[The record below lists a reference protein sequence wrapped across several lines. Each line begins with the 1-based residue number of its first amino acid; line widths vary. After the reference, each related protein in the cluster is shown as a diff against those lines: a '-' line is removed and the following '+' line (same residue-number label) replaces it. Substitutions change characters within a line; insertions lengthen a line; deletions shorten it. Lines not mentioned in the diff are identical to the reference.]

1 MKIIKQTNRTML
13 FDVINPE
20 RLDLINIMAGNDAV
34 GKSLTDEKIKEIHSH
49 LLVHSFDEF
58 LKKFAPT
65 IYSYFDAQSKRMVY
79 TLERPMGIPA
89 QFVKE
94 IVIDKSNGFLKTF
107 IRLID
112 EKRSSNK
119 PNVSFNYDS
128 MLEML
133 SPQKTLNDMKRL
145 SKDVNYLAKES
156 MKLESDS
163 PAKLKKLKLLSRKI
177 SETESFYNEFPTQIA
192 LMIGTIRENLVAIAA
207 AGEKGGGAAAM
218 PALPYFDGEGEMKTL
233 TVAQNE
239 SMPRLESNDE
249 ATNLL
254 VMEIEERYNLIE
266 QRRVG
271 VVGVP
276 KEEQEEKDLS
286 KVSTL
291 MQELVVSAFTNKM
304 SEKLAVIETDKKV
317 EMFNN
322 YSALYNTWQ
331 RDFIKVAKPVFE
343 RILGVKA
350 FFDAYT
356 PKTKGMAPS
365 LLVLNLPI
373 EELVESQNMDKLKLY
388 LETVNN
394 KTDYAETIWFGIVP
408 RIELQREIPMDDFTL
423 DMTNDFAQKWGYDGE
438 MEEED
443 MVFYSSIDT
452 LQNLLS
458 GIKKYKIQT
467 FFGFETGE
475 ETTFSKMATDGATA
489 YIDKAEEISGSPYD
503 EFAIAC
509 FPNITVVPEDKSRV
523 VTARGARID
532 ENGSVDFPK
541 EMENDVKFWMKGV
554 YIGAEFVAAGII
566 AACQCPNFLKTYL
579 KKVYPDFPGVR
590 FDIEENDNAL
600 RLPITFAKEIS
611 GFTND
616 VREEINQTKFGFVF
630 TSDNFTLDNR
640 VISGITVMSARSMHM
655 DRRTY
660 RSVFQTTRRTY
671 IERMMEAQL
680 RNKDE
685 RSIRSYFEPSG
696 QISEWIKFGAWDNSV
711 IREGESVTL
720 ESIAEGQC
728 DIRIESKGVSESF
741 TINIAE
747 EEL

>member
-1 MKIIKQTNRTML
+1 MKIIKQTNRTIL

-20 RLDLINIMAGNDAV
+20 CLDLINLMAGIETT
-34 GKSLTDEKIKEIHSH
+34 GKSLTDEKIKEIHNH

-65 IYSYFDAQSKRMVY
+65 IYSYFDAESSRMVY

-94 IVIDKSNGFLKTF
+94 IVIDKNNSFLKTF
-107 IRLID
+107 MRLID

-145 SKDVNYLAKES
+145 NKDVNYLAKES

-163 PAKLKKLKLLSRKI
+163 PAKLKRLKMLSKKI
-177 SETESFYNEFPTQIA
+177 NETENFYNEFPTQIA
-192 LMIGTIRENLVAIAA
+192 LMIGTIRENLVAIEAA
-207 AGEKGGGAAAM
+207 EQKSGGSAM
-218 PALPYFDGEGEMKTL
+218 PALPYFDGDGEMKTL
-233 TVAQNE
+233 TIKQGDT
-239 SMPRLESNDE
+239 PPLLEADDQ
-249 ATNLL
+249 ATALL
-254 VMEIEERYNLIE
+254 VSEIEERYDLIE
-266 QRRVG
+266 QRRRG
-271 VVGVP
+271 AIDSGG
-276 KEEQEEKDLS
+276 ENTGLD

-304 SEKLAVIETDKKV
+304 STKLAVMETDKKV
-317 EMFNN
+317 ELFNN

-331 RDFIKVAKPVFE
+331 KDFIKVAKPVFE

-356 PKTKGMAPS
+356 PKIRGVAPS
-365 LLVLNLPI
+365 LLVTNLPI

-394 KTDYAETIWFGIVP
+394 KTDYTDTIWFGIVP
-408 RIELQREIPMDDFTL
+408 RIELQRETSIDDYTAEMTL
-423 DMTNDFAQKWGYDGE
+423 DFAEKWGYSGE
-438 MEEED
+438 YEDDD
-443 MVFYSSIDT
+443 MVFYSSMDT
-452 LQNLLS
+452 LQNLLD

-475 ETTFSKMATDGATA
+475 ESTFSQMAAEGASA
-489 YIDKAEEISGSPYD
+489 YIEKAEEIAGNPYD

-509 FPNITVVPEDKSRV
+509 FPNMTIVPEDKSRV
-523 VTARGARID
+523 VTSRGAKIN
-532 ENGSVDFPK
+532 ENGAVEFPK
-541 EMENDVKFWMKGV
+541 GQENDVKFWMKGV
-554 YIGAEFVAAGII
+554 YVGAEFAAAGIV

-590 FDIEENDNAL
+590 FDLEENENAL
-600 RLPITFAKEIS
+600 RLPIVFAKEIS

-616 VREEINQTKFGFVF
+616 VKEEIDQNKFGFVF
-630 TSDNFTLDNR
+630 SSDNYTLDGK

-660 RSVFQTTRRTY
+660 RSIFQTTRRTY
-671 IERMMEAQL
+671 IERMMAAQL

-685 RSIRSYFEPSG
+685 RSIRAYFEPSG
-696 QISEWIKFGAWDNSV
+696 QISEWMKFGTWDNSI
-711 IREGESVTL
+711 IREGERVEL
-720 ESIAEGQC
+720 ENIGEGLC

-741 TINIAE
+741 TINITE
-747 EEL
+747 NETL

>member
-1 MKIIKQTNRTML
+1 MKIIKQTNRTIL

-20 RLDLINIMAGNDAV
+20 RFDLINLMAGIEPT

-58 LKKFAPT
+58 LQKFAPT
-65 IYSYFDAQSKRMVY
+65 IYSYFDADTKRMVY

-94 IVIDKSNGFLKTF
+94 IVINKNNNFLKTF
-107 IRLID
+107 MRLID

-119 PNVSFNYDS
+119 PNVTFNYES

-133 SPQKTLNDMKRL
+133 SPQKTLKDMKRL
-145 SKDVNYLAKES
+145 NKDVNYLAKES

-163 PAKLKKLKLLSRKI
+163 PAKLKRLKMLSKKI
-177 SETESFYNEFPTQIA
+177 NETESYYNEFPTQIA
-192 LMIGTIRENLVAIAA
+192 LMIGTIRENLVAIEA
-207 AGEKGGGAAAM
+207 AGRQDGGTPA
-218 PALPYFDGEGEMKTL
+218 PALPYFDGEGEMKSL
-233 TVAQNE
+233 AFRPDEEV
-239 SMPRLESNDE
+239 PLLEVDDK
-249 ATNLL
+249 ATALL
-254 VMEIEERYNLIE
+254 VSEIEERYDMIE
-266 QRRVG
+266 QRRRG
-271 VVGVP
+271 VVGIR
-276 KEEQEEKDLS
+276 EEEANTGLE
-286 KVSTL
+286 KVSSL

-304 SEKLAVIETDKKV
+304 SSKLAVMETTKKV
-317 EMFNN
+317 ELFNN

-331 RDFIKVAKPVFE
+331 KDFIKVAKPVFE

-356 PKTKGMAPS
+356 PKIKGMAPS
-365 LLVLNLPI
+365 LLVTNLPI
-373 EELVESQNMDKLKLY
+373 EELVESQNMDKLRLY

-394 KTDYAETIWFGIVP
+394 KTDYTDTIWFGIVP
-408 RIELQREIPMDDFTL
+408 RIELQRETSLDDYSM
-423 DMTNDFAQKWGYDGE
+423 DMTVDFAEKWGYSGDYDD
-438 MEEED
+438 ED

-452 LQNLLS
+452 LQNLLD

-475 ETTFSKMATDGATA
+475 ESTFSRMATDGAA
-489 YIDKAEEISGSPYD
+489 PYMEKAEEIAGNPYD
-503 EFAIAC
+503 EYAIAC
-509 FPNITVVPEDKSRV
+509 FPNMTIVPEDKSRV
-523 VTARGARID
+523 VTSRGARIN
-532 ENGSVDFPK
+532 EAGAVEFPK
-541 EMENDVKFWMKGV
+541 GLDNDVKFWMKGV
-554 YIGAEFVAAGII
+554 YVGAEFAAAGMV

-590 FDIEENDNAL
+590 FDLEEDENAL
-600 RLPITFAKEIS
+600 RLPIVFAKEIS

-616 VREEINQTKFGFVF
+616 VKEEIDQSKFGFVF
-630 TSDNFTLDNR
+630 SSDNYTLDGK

-671 IERMMEAQL
+671 IERMMAAQL

-685 RSIRSYFEPSG
+685 RNIRAYFEPSG
-696 QISEWIKFGAWDNSV
+696 QISEWMKFGTWDNSI
-711 IREGESVTL
+711 IREGERVEL

-741 TINIAE
+741 TINISE
-747 EEL
+747 NE

>member
-1 MKIIKQTNRTML
+1 MKIIKQTNRTIL
-13 FDVINPE
+13 FDVVNPE
-20 RLDLINIMAGNDAV
+20 RLDIINLMAGIETT

-65 IYSYFDAQSKRMVY
+65 IYSYFDADSKRMVY
-79 TLERPMGIPA
+79 TLERPMGIPD

-94 IVIDKSNGFLKTF
+94 IVIDKNNGFLKTF

-133 SPQKTLNDMKRL
+133 SPQKTLKDMKRL
-145 SKDVNYLAKES
+145 NKDVNYLAQES
-156 MKLESDS
+156 LKQESDS
-163 PAKLKKLKLLSRKI
+163 PGKLKMLKMLSKKI
-177 SETESFYNEFPTQIA
+177 NETESFYNEFPTQIA
-192 LMIGTIRENLVAIAA
+192 LMIGTIRENLMAI
-207 AGEKGGGAAAM
+207 ESSGAKDGNSAV

-233 TVAQNE
+233 TIKPGETV
-239 SMPRLESNDE
+239 PLLETSDK
-249 ATNLL
+249 ATALL
-254 VMEIEERYNLIE
+254 VSEIEERYDVIE
-266 QRRVG
+266 RKRRG
-271 VVGVP
+271 VAGL
-276 KEEQEEKDLS
+276 EEEEENTSLE
-286 KVSTL
+286 KVSSL

-304 SEKLAVIETDKKV
+304 SNKLAVIPTDKKV

-331 RDFIKVAKPVFE
+331 KDFIKVAKPVFE

-350 FFDAYT
+350 FFDSYT
-356 PKTKGMAPS
+356 PKIKGMAPA
-365 LLVLNLPI
+365 LLVTNLPI
-373 EELVESQNMDKLKLY
+373 EELVETQNMDKLKLY

-394 KTDYAETIWFGIVP
+394 KTDYTDTIWFGIVP
-408 RIELQREIPMDDFTL
+408 RIELQREPSFDDYTAE
-423 DMTNDFAQKWGYDGE
+423 MTVDFAEKWGYSGDYDDDDLVFFSS
-438 MEEED
+438 ME
-443 MVFYSSIDT
+443 S
-452 LQNLLS
+452 LQNLLD

-475 ETTFSKMATDGATA
+475 ESTFSRMATDGATD
-489 YIDKAEEISGSPYD
+489 YMEKAEEIAGNPYD

-509 FPNITVVPEDKSRV
+509 FPNMTVVPEDKSRV
-523 VTARGARID
+523 VTSRGARLN
-532 ENGSVDFPK
+532 ESGGVEFPK
-541 EMENDVKFWMKGV
+541 GMENDVKFWMKGV
-554 YIGAEFVAAGII
+554 YVGAEFVAAGIV
-566 AACQCPNFLKTYL
+566 AACQCPNYLKTYL

-590 FDIEENDNAL
+590 FDLEENENAL
-600 RLPITFAKEIS
+600 RLPIVFAKEIS

-616 VREEINQTKFGFVF
+616 VKEEIDQSKFGFVF
-630 TSDNFTLDNR
+630 SSDNYTLDGK
-640 VISGITVMSARSMHM
+640 VISGVTVMSARSMHM

-671 IERMMEAQL
+671 IERMMAAQL

-685 RSIRSYFEPSG
+685 RNIKAYFEPSG
-696 QISEWIKFGAWDNSV
+696 QISEWMKFGTWDNSI
-711 IREGESVTL
+711 IREGERVEL
-720 ESIAEGQC
+720 ENIADGLC

-741 TINIAE
+741 TINITE
-747 EEL
+747 NE

>member
-1 MKIIKQTNRTML
+1 MKIIKQTNRTIL

-20 RLDLINIMAGNDAV
+20 RFDLINLMAGIEPT

-58 LKKFAPT
+58 LQKFAPT
-65 IYSYFDAQSKRMVY
+65 IYSYFDADTKRMVY

-94 IVIDKSNGFLKTF
+94 IVINKNNNFLKTF
-107 IRLID
+107 MRLID

-119 PNVSFNYDS
+119 PNVTFNYES

-133 SPQKTLNDMKRL
+133 SPQKTLKDMKRL
-145 SKDVNYLAKES
+145 NKDVNYLAKES

-163 PAKLKKLKLLSRKI
+163 PAKLKRLKMLSKKI
-177 SETESFYNEFPTQIA
+177 NETESYYNEFPTQIA
-192 LMIGTIRENLVAIAA
+192 LMIGTIRENLVAIEA
-207 AGEKGGGAAAM
+207 AGRKDGGTPA
-218 PALPYFDGEGEMKTL
+218 PALPYFDGEGEMKSL
-233 TVAQNE
+233 AFRPDEEV
-239 SMPRLESNDE
+239 PLLEVDDK
-249 ATNLL
+249 ATALL
-254 VMEIEERYNLIE
+254 VSEIEERYDMIE
-266 QRRVG
+266 QRRRG
-271 VVGVP
+271 VVGIR
-276 KEEQEEKDLS
+276 EEEANTGLE
-286 KVSTL
+286 KVSSL

-304 SEKLAVIETDKKV
+304 SSKLAVMETTKKV
-317 EMFNN
+317 ELFNN

-331 RDFIKVAKPVFE
+331 KDFIKVAKPVFE

-356 PKTKGMAPS
+356 PKIKGMAPS
-365 LLVLNLPI
+365 LLVTNLPI
-373 EELVESQNMDKLKLY
+373 EELVESQNMDKLRLY

-394 KTDYAETIWFGIVP
+394 KTDYTDTIWFGIVP
-408 RIELQREIPMDDFTL
+408 RIELQRETSLDDYSM
-423 DMTNDFAQKWGYDGE
+423 DMTVDFAEKWGYSGDYDD
-438 MEEED
+438 ED

-452 LQNLLS
+452 LQNLLD

-475 ETTFSKMATDGATA
+475 ESTFSRMATDGAA
-489 YIDKAEEISGSPYD
+489 PYMEKAEEIAGNPYD
-503 EFAIAC
+503 EYAIAC
-509 FPNITVVPEDKSRV
+509 FPNMTIVPEDKSRV
-523 VTARGARID
+523 VTSRGARIN
-532 ENGSVDFPK
+532 EAGAVEFPK
-541 EMENDVKFWMKGV
+541 GLDNDVKFWMKGV
-554 YIGAEFVAAGII
+554 YVGAEFAAAGMV

-590 FDIEENDNAL
+590 FDLEEDENAL
-600 RLPITFAKEIS
+600 RLPIVFAKEIS

-616 VREEINQTKFGFVF
+616 VKEEIDQSKFGFVF
-630 TSDNFTLDNR
+630 SSDNYTLDGK

-671 IERMMEAQL
+671 IERMMAAQL
-680 RNKDE
+680 RNQDE
-685 RSIRSYFEPSG
+685 RNIRAYFEPSG
-696 QISEWIKFGAWDNSV
+696 QISEWMKFGTWDNSI
-711 IREGESVTL
+711 IREGERVEL

-741 TINIAE
+741 TINISE
-747 EEL
+747 NE

>member
-1 MKIIKQTNRTML
+1 MKIIKQTNRTIL

-20 RLDLINIMAGNDAV
+20 RFDLINLMAGIEPT

-58 LKKFAPT
+58 LQKFAPT
-65 IYSYFDAQSKRMVY
+65 IYSYFDADTKRMVY

-94 IVIDKSNGFLKTF
+94 IVINKNNNFLKTF
-107 IRLID
+107 MRLID

-119 PNVSFNYDS
+119 PNVTFNYES

-133 SPQKTLNDMKRL
+133 SPQKTLKDMKRL
-145 SKDVNYLAKES
+145 NKDVNYLAKES

-163 PAKLKKLKLLSRKI
+163 PAKLKRLKMLSKKI
-177 SETESFYNEFPTQIA
+177 NETESYYNEFPTQIA
-192 LMIGTIRENLVAIAA
+192 LMIGTIRENLVAIEA
-207 AGEKGGGAAAM
+207 AGRKDGGTPA
-218 PALPYFDGEGEMKTL
+218 PALPYFDGEGEMKSL
-233 TVAQNE
+233 AFRPDEEV
-239 SMPRLESNDE
+239 PLLEVDDK
-249 ATNLL
+249 ATALL
-254 VMEIEERYNLIE
+254 VSEIEERYDMIE
-266 QRRVG
+266 QRRRG
-271 VVGVP
+271 VVGIR
-276 KEEQEEKDLS
+276 EEEANTGLE
-286 KVSTL
+286 KVSSL

-304 SEKLAVIETDKKV
+304 SSKLAVMETTKKV
-317 EMFNN
+317 ELFNN

-331 RDFIKVAKPVFE
+331 KDFIKVAKPVFE

-356 PKTKGMAPS
+356 PKIKGLAPS
-365 LLVLNLPI
+365 LLVTNLPI
-373 EELVESQNMDKLKLY
+373 EELVESQNMDKLRLY

-394 KTDYAETIWFGIVP
+394 KTDYTDTIWFGIVP
-408 RIELQREIPMDDFTL
+408 RIELQRETSLDDYSM
-423 DMTNDFAQKWGYDGE
+423 DMTVDFAEKWGYSGDYDD
-438 MEEED
+438 ED

-452 LQNLLS
+452 LQNLLD

-475 ETTFSKMATDGATA
+475 ESTFSRMATDGAA
-489 YIDKAEEISGSPYD
+489 PYMEKAEEIAGNPYD
-503 EFAIAC
+503 EYAIAC
-509 FPNITVVPEDKSRV
+509 FPNMTIVPEDKSRV
-523 VTARGARID
+523 VTSRGARIN
-532 ENGSVDFPK
+532 EAGAVEFPK
-541 EMENDVKFWMKGV
+541 GLDNDVKFWMKGV
-554 YIGAEFVAAGII
+554 YVGAEFAAAGMV

-590 FDIEENDNAL
+590 FDLEEDENAL
-600 RLPITFAKEIS
+600 RLPIVFAKEIS

-616 VREEINQTKFGFVF
+616 VKEEIDQSKFGFVF
-630 TSDNFTLDNR
+630 SSDNYTLDGK

-671 IERMMEAQL
+671 IERMMAAQL

-685 RSIRSYFEPSG
+685 RNIRAYFEPSG
-696 QISEWIKFGAWDNSV
+696 QISEWMKFGTWDNSI
-711 IREGESVTL
+711 IREGERVEL

-741 TINIAE
+741 TINISE
-747 EEL
+747 NE

>member
-1 MKIIKQTNRTML
+1 MKIIKQTNRTIL

-20 RLDLINIMAGNDAV
+20 RLDLINLMAGIEPT
-34 GKSLTDEKIKEIHSH
+34 GKSLTDEKIREIHSH

-65 IYSYFDAQSKRMVY
+65 IYSYFDADTKRMVY

-94 IVIDKSNGFLKTF
+94 IVINKNNNFLKTF
-107 IRLID
+107 MRLID

-119 PNVSFNYDS
+119 PNVTFNYES

-133 SPQKTLNDMKRL
+133 SPQKTLKDMKRL
-145 SKDVNYLAKES
+145 NKDVNYLAKES

-163 PAKLKKLKLLSRKI
+163 PAKLKRLKMLSKKI
-177 SETESFYNEFPTQIA
+177 NETESYYNEFPTQIA
-192 LMIGTIRENLVAIAA
+192 LMIGTIRENLVAIEA
-207 AGEKGGGAAAM
+207 AGRKDGGTPA
-218 PALPYFDGEGEMKTL
+218 PALPYFDGEGEMKSL
-233 TVAQNE
+233 AFRPDEEV
-239 SMPRLESNDE
+239 PLLEVDDK
-249 ATNLL
+249 ATALL
-254 VMEIEERYNLIE
+254 VSEIEERYDMIE
-266 QRRVG
+266 QRRRGAVG
-271 VVGVP
+271 IR
-276 KEEQEEKDLS
+276 EEETDTGLE
-286 KVSTL
+286 KVSSL
-291 MQELVVSAFTNKM
+291 MQELVASAFTNKM
-304 SEKLAVIETDKKV
+304 SSKLAVMETTKKV
-317 EMFNN
+317 ELFNN

-331 RDFIKVAKPVFE
+331 KDFIKVAKPVFE

-356 PKTKGMAPS
+356 PKIKGMAPS
-365 LLVLNLPI
+365 LLVTNLPI
-373 EELVESQNMDKLKLY
+373 EELVESQNMDKLRLY

-394 KTDYAETIWFGIVP
+394 KTDYTDTIWFGIVP
-408 RIELQREIPMDDFTL
+408 RIELQRETSLDDYSM
-423 DMTNDFAQKWGYDGE
+423 DMTVDFAEKWGYSGDYDD
-438 MEEED
+438 ED

-452 LQNLLS
+452 LQNLLD

-475 ETTFSKMATDGATA
+475 ESTFSRMATDGAA
-489 YIDKAEEISGSPYD
+489 PYMEKAEEIAGNPYD
-503 EFAIAC
+503 EYAIAC
-509 FPNITVVPEDKSRV
+509 FPNMTIVPEDKSRV
-523 VTARGARID
+523 VTSRGARIN
-532 ENGSVDFPK
+532 EAGAVEFPK
-541 EMENDVKFWMKGV
+541 GLDNDVKFWMKGV
-554 YIGAEFVAAGII
+554 YVGAEFAAAGMV

-590 FDIEENDNAL
+590 FDLEEDENAL
-600 RLPITFAKEIS
+600 RLPIVFAKEIS

-616 VREEINQTKFGFVF
+616 VKEEIDQSKFGFVF
-630 TSDNFTLDNR
+630 SSDNYTLDGK

-671 IERMMEAQL
+671 IERMMAAQL

-685 RSIRSYFEPSG
+685 RNIRAYFEPSG
-696 QISEWIKFGAWDNSV
+696 QISEWMKFGTWDNSI
-711 IREGESVTL
+711 IREGERVEL

-741 TINIAE
+741 TINISE
-747 EEL
+747 NE

>member
-1 MKIIKQTNRTML
+1 MKIIKQTNRTIL

-20 RLDLINIMAGNDAV
+20 RFDLINLMAGIEPT

-58 LKKFAPT
+58 LNKFAPT
-65 IYSYFDAQSKRMVY
+65 IYSYFDAESKRMVY

-94 IVIDKSNGFLKTF
+94 IVINKNNNFLKTF

-119 PNVSFNYDS
+119 PNVTFNYES

-133 SPQKTLNDMKRL
+133 SPQKTLKDMKRL
-145 SKDVNYLAKES
+145 NKDVNYLAKES

-163 PAKLKKLKLLSRKI
+163 PAKLKRLKMLSKKI
-177 SETESFYNEFPTQIA
+177 NETESYYNEFPTQIA
-192 LMIGTIRENLVAIAA
+192 LMIGTIRENLVAIEA
-207 AGEKGGGAAAM
+207 AGRKDGGTTA
-218 PALPYFDGEGEMKTL
+218 PALPYFDGDGEMKSL
-233 TVAQNE
+233 AFRPGE
-239 SMPRLESNDE
+239 EIPLLEVDDE
-249 ATNLL
+249 ATKLL
-254 VMEIEERYNLIE
+254 VSEIEDRYDMIE
-266 QRRVG
+266 QRRRSAVG
-271 VVGVP
+271 VR
-276 KEEQEEKDLS
+276 EEEAGTGME
-286 KVSTL
+286 KVSSL

-304 SEKLAVIETDKKV
+304 SSKLAVMETGKKV

-331 RDFIKVAKPVFE
+331 KDFIKVAKPVFE

-350 FFDAYT
+350 FFDTYT
-356 PKTKGMAPS
+356 PKIKGMAPS
-365 LLVLNLPI
+365 LLVTNLPI

-394 KTDYAETIWFGIVP
+394 KTDYTDTIWFGIVP
-408 RIELQREIPMDDFTL
+408 RIELQRETSLDDFTME
-423 DMTNDFAQKWGYDGE
+423 MTVDFAEKWGYSGDYDDD
-438 MEEED
+438 D
-443 MVFYSSIDT
+443 MIFYSSIDT
-452 LQNLLS
+452 LQNLLD

-475 ETTFSKMATDGATA
+475 ESTFSRMATDGAA
-489 YIDKAEEISGSPYD
+489 PYMDKAEEIAGNSYD
-503 EFAIAC
+503 EYAIAC
-509 FPNITVVPEDKSRV
+509 FPNMTIVPEDKSRV
-523 VTARGARID
+523 VTSRGARIN
-532 ENGSVDFPK
+532 EAGSVEFPK
-541 EMENDVKFWMKGV
+541 GLENDVKFWMKGV
-554 YIGAEFVAAGII
+554 YVGAEFVAAGTV

-590 FDIEENDNAL
+590 FDLEEDENAL
-600 RLPITFAKEIS
+600 RLPIVFAKEIS

-616 VREEINQTKFGFVF
+616 VKEEIDQSKFGFVF
-630 TSDNFTLDNR
+630 SSDNYTLDGK

-671 IERMMEAQL
+671 IERMMAAQL

-685 RSIRSYFEPSG
+685 RNIRAYFEPSG
-696 QISEWIKFGAWDNSV
+696 QISEWMKFGTWDNSI
-711 IREGESVTL
+711 IREGERVEL
-720 ESIAEGQC
+720 ENIAEGQC

-741 TINIAE
+741 TINITE
-747 EEL
+747 NE

>member
-1 MKIIKQTNRTML
+1 MKIIKQTNRTIL

-20 RLDLINIMAGNDAV
+20 RLDLINLMSGV
-34 GKSLTDEKIKEIHSH
+34 ETTGKSLTDEKIKEIHSH

-65 IYSYFDAQSKRMVY
+65 IYSYFDAESKRMVY
-79 TLERPMGIPA
+79 TLEHPVGIPD
-89 QFVKE
+89 QFIKE
-94 IVIDKSNGFLKTF
+94 IVIDRNNGFLKTF
-107 IRLID
+107 MRLIE

-145 SKDVNYLAKES
+145 NKDVNYLARES

-163 PAKLKKLKLLSRKI
+163 PAKLKKLKMLSKKI
-177 SETESFYNEFPTQIA
+177 NETENFYNEFPTQIA
-192 LMIGTIRENLVAIAA
+192 LMIGTIRDNLVAIEA
-207 AGEKGGGAAAM
+207 AGQKGSGSSA

-233 TVAQNE
+233 TVKQGE
-239 SMPRLESNDE
+239 EIPLLEVDDKS
-249 ATNLL
+249 TQLL
-254 VMEIEERYNLIE
+254 VSEIEERYNLIE
-266 QRRVG
+266 QRRRG
-271 VVGVP
+271 AVGVP
-276 KEEQEEKDLS
+276 EEGQETGLE
-286 KVSTL
+286 KVSSL

-304 SEKLAVIETDKKV
+304 SNKLAVMGTEKKV

-331 RDFIKVAKPVFE
+331 KDFIKVAKPVFE

-356 PKTKGMAPS
+356 PKIKGMAPS
-365 LLVLNLPI
+365 LLVANLPI

-394 KTDYAETIWFGIVP
+394 KTDYTDTIWFGIVP
-408 RIELQREIPMDDFTL
+408 RIELQREVSMDDYAGE
-423 DMTNDFAQKWGYDGE
+423 MTVDFAEKWGYSGDYDDD
-438 MEEED
+438 D
-443 MVFYSSIDT
+443 MVFFSSMES
-452 LQNLLS
+452 LQNLLD

-475 ETTFSKMATDGATA
+475 ESTFSRMAADGASP
-489 YIDKAEEISGSPYD
+489 YMDKAEEIAGNPYD

-509 FPNITVVPEDKSRV
+509 FPNMTVVPEDKSRV
-523 VTARGARID
+523 VTSRGASID
-532 ENGSVDFPK
+532 ENGKVAFQK
-541 EMENDVKFWMKGV
+541 GLENDVKFWMKGV
-554 YIGAEFVAAGII
+554 YVGAEFVAAGIV
-566 AACQCPNFLKTYL
+566 AACQCPNYLKTYL

-590 FDIEENDNAL
+590 FDLEENENAL
-600 RLPITFAKEIS
+600 RLPIVFAKEIS

-616 VREEINQTKFGFVF
+616 VKEEIDQSKFGFVF
-630 TSDNFTLDNR
+630 SSDNYTLDGR
-640 VISGITVMSARSMHM
+640 VVSGVTVMCARSMHM

-660 RSVFQTTRRTY
+660 RSIFQTTRRTY
-671 IERMMEAQL
+671 IERMMAAQL

-685 RSIRSYFEPSG
+685 RSIRAYFEPSG
-696 QISEWIKFGAWDNSV
+696 QISEWMKFGTWDNSI
-711 IREGESVTL
+711 IREGERVEL
-720 ESIAEGQC
+720 ENIAEGLC

-741 TINIAE
+741 TINITE
-747 EEL
+747 NE

>member
-1 MKIIKQTNRTML
+1 MKIIKQTNRTIL

-20 RLDLINIMAGNDAV
+20 RFDLINLMAGIEPT

-58 LKKFAPT
+58 LQKFAPT
-65 IYSYFDAQSKRMVY
+65 IYSYFDADTKRMVY

-94 IVIDKSNGFLKTF
+94 IVINKNNNFLKTF
-107 IRLID
+107 MRLID

-119 PNVSFNYDS
+119 PNVTFNYES

-133 SPQKTLNDMKRL
+133 SPQKTLKDMKRL
-145 SKDVNYLAKES
+145 NKDVNYLAKES

-163 PAKLKKLKLLSRKI
+163 PAKLKRLKMLSKKI
-177 SETESFYNEFPTQIA
+177 NETESYYNEFPTQIA
-192 LMIGTIRENLVAIAA
+192 LMIGTIRENLVAIEA
-207 AGEKGGGAAAM
+207 AGRKDGGTPA
-218 PALPYFDGEGEMKTL
+218 PALPYFDGEGEMKSL
-233 TVAQNE
+233 AFRPDEEV
-239 SMPRLESNDE
+239 PLLEVDDK
-249 ATNLL
+249 ATALL
-254 VMEIEERYNLIE
+254 VSEIEERYDMIE
-266 QRRVG
+266 QRRRG
-271 VVGVP
+271 VVGIR
-276 KEEQEEKDLS
+276 EEEANTGLE
-286 KVSTL
+286 KVSSL

-304 SEKLAVIETDKKV
+304 SSKLAVMETTKKV
-317 EMFNN
+317 ELFNN

-331 RDFIKVAKPVFE
+331 KDFIKVAKPVFE

-356 PKTKGMAPS
+356 PKIKGMAPS
-365 LLVLNLPI
+365 LLVTNLPI
-373 EELVESQNMDKLKLY
+373 EELVESQNMDKLRLY

-394 KTDYAETIWFGIVP
+394 KTDYTDTIWFGIVP
-408 RIELQREIPMDDFTL
+408 RIELQRETSLDDYSM
-423 DMTNDFAQKWGYDGE
+423 DMTVDFAEKWGYSGDYDD
-438 MEEED
+438 ED

-452 LQNLLS
+452 LQNLLD

-475 ETTFSKMATDGATA
+475 ESTFSRMATDGAA
-489 YIDKAEEISGSPYD
+489 PYMEKAEEIAGNPYD
-503 EFAIAC
+503 EYAIAC
-509 FPNITVVPEDKSRV
+509 FPNMTIVPEDKSRV
-523 VTARGARID
+523 VTSRGARIN
-532 ENGSVDFPK
+532 EAGAVEFPK
-541 EMENDVKFWMKGV
+541 GLDNDVKFWMKGV
-554 YIGAEFVAAGII
+554 YVGAEFAAAGMV

-590 FDIEENDNAL
+590 FDLEEDENAL
-600 RLPITFAKEIS
+600 RLPIVFAKEIS

-616 VREEINQTKFGFVF
+616 VKEEIDQSKFGFVF
-630 TSDNFTLDNR
+630 SSDNYTLDGK

-671 IERMMEAQL
+671 IERMMAAQL

-685 RSIRSYFEPSG
+685 RNIRAYFEPSG
-696 QISEWIKFGAWDNSV
+696 QISEWMKFGTWDNSI
-711 IREGESVTL
+711 IREGERVEL

-741 TINIAE
+741 TINISE
-747 EEL
+747 NE

>member
-1 MKIIKQTNRTML
+1 MKIIKQTNRTIL

-20 RLDLINIMAGNDAV
+20 RFDLINLMAGIEPT

-58 LKKFAPT
+58 LQKFAPT
-65 IYSYFDAQSKRMVY
+65 IYSYFDADSKRMVY
-79 TLERPMGIPA
+79 TLERPMGIPP

-94 IVIDKSNGFLKTF
+94 IVINKNNNFLKTF

-119 PNVSFNYDS
+119 PNVTFNYES

-133 SPQKTLNDMKRL
+133 SPQKTLKDMKRL
-145 SKDVNYLAKES
+145 NKDVNYLAKES

-163 PAKLKKLKLLSRKI
+163 PAKLKRLKMLSKKI
-177 SETESFYNEFPTQIA
+177 NETESYYNEFPTQIA
-192 LMIGTIRENLVAIAA
+192 LMIGTIRENLLAIEA
-207 AGEKGGGAAAM
+207 AGHKGGGTPA
-218 PALPYFDGEGEMKTL
+218 PALPYFDGEGEMKSL
-233 TVAQNE
+233 AFRPEEEV
-239 SMPRLESNDE
+239 PLLEVDDK
-249 ATNLL
+249 ATELL
-254 VMEIEERYNLIE
+254 VSEIEERYDMIE
-266 QRRVG
+266 QRRRSAVG
-271 VVGVP
+271 IREDEADTGM
-276 KEEQEEKDLS
+276 E
-286 KVSTL
+286 KVSSL

-304 SEKLAVIETDKKV
+304 SSKLAVMDTGKKV

-331 RDFIKVAKPVFE
+331 KDFIKVAKPVFE

-356 PKTKGMAPS
+356 PKIKGMAPS
-365 LLVLNLPI
+365 LLVTNLPM
-373 EELVESQNMDKLKLY
+373 EELVESQNMDKLRLY

-394 KTDYAETIWFGIVP
+394 KTDYTDTIWFGIVP
-408 RIELQREIPMDDFTL
+408 RIELQRETSLDDYSM
-423 DMTNDFAQKWGYDGE
+423 DMTVDFAEKWGYSGDYDD
-438 MEEED
+438 EEQ
-443 MVFYSSIDT
+443 VFCSSIDT
-452 LQNLLS
+452 LQNLLD

-475 ETTFSKMATDGATA
+475 ESTFSRMATDGAA
-489 YIDKAEEISGSPYD
+489 PYMEKAEEIAGTPYD
-503 EFAIAC
+503 EYAIAC
-509 FPNITVVPEDKSRV
+509 FPNMTIVPEDKSRV
-523 VTARGARID
+523 VTSRGARIN
-532 ENGSVDFPK
+532 EAGAVEFPK
-541 EMENDVKFWMKGV
+541 GLENDVKFWMKGV
-554 YIGAEFVAAGII
+554 YVGAEFAAAGLV
-566 AACQCPNFLKTYL
+566 AACQCPNYLKTYL

-590 FDIEENDNAL
+590 FDLEEDENAL
-600 RLPITFAKEIS
+600 RLPIVFAKEIS

-616 VREEINQTKFGFVF
+616 VKEEIDQSKFGFVF
-630 TSDNFTLDNR
+630 SSDNYTLDGK

-671 IERMMEAQL
+671 IERMMAAQL

-685 RSIRSYFEPSG
+685 RNIRAYFEPSG
-696 QISEWIKFGAWDNSV
+696 QISEWMKFGTWDNSI
-711 IREGESVTL
+711 IREGERVEL

-741 TINIAE
+741 TINITE
-747 EEL
+747 NE

>member
-1 MKIIKQTNRTML
+1 MKIIKQTNRTIL
-13 FDVINPE
+13 FDVVNPE
-20 RLDLINIMAGNDAV
+20 CLDLINLMAGIETT

-49 LLVHSFDEF
+49 LLVRSFDEF

-65 IYSYFDAQSKRMVY
+65 IYSYFDADSKRMVY
-79 TLERPMGIPA
+79 TLERPMGIPD

-94 IVIDKSNGFLKTF
+94 IVIDKNNGFLKTF

-145 SKDVNYLAKES
+145 NKDVNYLAQES

-163 PAKLKKLKLLSRKI
+163 PAKLKRLKMLSKKI
-177 SETESFYNEFPTQIA
+177 NETENFYNEFPTQIA
-192 LMIGTIRENLVAIAA
+192 LMIGTIRENLVAIEA
-207 AGEKGGGAAAM
+207 AGQKDGQSSM

-233 TVAQNE
+233 TIKQGEEV
-239 SMPRLESNDE
+239 PLLETDDK
-249 ATNLL
+249 ATQLL
-254 VMEIEERYNLIE
+254 VSEIEERYDMIE
-266 QRRVG
+266 QRRRAG
-271 VVGVP
+271 MGG
-276 KEEQEEKDLS
+276 EEANTGLE
-286 KVSTL
+286 KVSSL

-304 SEKLAVIETDKKV
+304 STRLAAMETGKKV
-317 EMFNN
+317 ELFNN

-331 RDFIKVAKPVFE
+331 KDFIKVAKPVFE

-356 PKTKGMAPS
+356 PKIKGMAPS
-365 LLVLNLPI
+365 LLVTNLPI

-394 KTDYAETIWFGIVP
+394 KTDYTDTIWFGIVP
-408 RIELQREIPMDDFTL
+408 RIELQREPSFDDYVTE
-423 DMTNDFAQKWGYDGE
+423 MTVDFAEKWGYSGE
-438 MEEED
+438 YDDDD
-443 MVFYSSIDT
+443 MVFFSSMDT
-452 LQNLLS
+452 LQNLLD

-475 ETTFSKMATDGATA
+475 ESTFSRMATDGASA
-489 YIDKAEEISGSPYD
+489 YMEKAEEMMGNPYD

-509 FPNITVVPEDKSRV
+509 FPNMTVVPEDKSRV
-523 VTARGARID
+523 VTSRGAKLN
-532 ENGSVDFPK
+532 EKGAVEFPK
-541 EMENDVKFWMKGV
+541 GQENDVKFWMKGV
-554 YIGAEFVAAGII
+554 YVGAEFVAAGIV
-566 AACQCPNFLKTYL
+566 AACQCPNYLKTYL

-590 FDIEENDNAL
+590 FDLEENENSL
-600 RLPITFAKEIS
+600 RLPIVFAKEIS

-616 VREEINQTKFGFVF
+616 VKEEIDQSKFGFVF
-630 TSDNFTLDNR
+630 SSDNYTLDGK
-640 VISGITVMSARSMHM
+640 VISGVTVMSARSMHM

-660 RSVFQTTRRTY
+660 RSIFQTTRRTY
-671 IERMMEAQL
+671 IERMMAAQL

-685 RSIRSYFEPSG
+685 RSIRAYFEPSG
-696 QISEWIKFGAWDNSV
+696 QISEWMKFGTWDNSI
-711 IREGESVTL
+711 IREGESVEL
-720 ESIAEGQC
+720 ESISEGLC

-741 TINIAE
+741 TINITE
-747 EEL
+747 NE